1 MPFPWSARVSP
12 RRNAAPAAERSGSS
26 ATALRTTAARRSK
39 GDAAQISWT
48 IYKVAA
54 KLQPLGIVE
63 ATNADEAIE
72 KGAVEYRIPASKLIA
87 IRRP

>member
-1 MPFPWSARVSP
+1 LNTPVLLPTLPGMAKKPEPEQ
-12 RRNAAPAAERSGSS
+12 AEP
-26 ATALRTTAARRSK
+26 
-39 GDAAQISWT
+39 ISWT

-54 KLQPLGIVE
+54 KLRPLGIVE

-72 KGAVEYRIPASKLIA
+72 KGAVEYKIPANKLIA

>member
-1 MPFPWSARVSP
+1 
-12 RRNAAPAAERSGSS
+12 
-26 ATALRTTAARRSK
+26 
-39 GDAAQISWT
+39 
-48 IYKVAA
+48 
-54 KLQPLGIVE
+54 VE